1 MIKAFHLR
9 RTLRDG
15 KVLVPVDGNGYPAV
29 LYPEL
34 QVVHP
39 PRFRLKPPFR
49 QIAAL
54 SADLPVKKQ
63 IQILPAAEGG
73 GQIIVLIPP
82 AKQDLEALPA
92 LQLTGLQGNL
102 IVLPALMPR
111 AFFCALQPGMLSRFR
126 QEASEETGLSRI
138 QIPDRYVLEAG
149 FCLIA
154 LQADPSSVFR
164 GRTSDHAAVLRGNL
178 QPSAALVV
186 HEQLLHIVI
195 GCAVC
200 SAVVEPDH
208 VGTPVH
214 IGSIRQH
221 GRVAGKPHGS
231 RVALQARHIGSLHQ
245 RVVPGISP
253 GSVFSQKY
261 LRPVFREIVVT
272 VMVRKKPLGSH
283 VVMLVDEIASVF
295 QGALPAPLIFRPRR
309 EGTCGIDQLYLGILF
324 SHRPVDQRVALE
336 KGVPDLL
343 VSDGKIFQ
351 PEGRGMAQLRA
362 VCSPFGI
369 RPAVGELDQIQGV
382 PDPGL
387 HFIQGRDPLMMGI
400 IAAGKDRKRLRP
412 DVLAELKIFIIAQ
425 SQRLIIAPVAPSGRT
440 VLRLAQRIFP
450 AVHGIPVLRVQGTVV
465 HQTASRKTHE
475 LRLHVRKQL
484 RDVRSQAVFPAAEGL
499 FREQGD
505 MIQQQP
511 LPARDG
517 QSQPSC
523 RYRPPRGQ
531 KQLILLPLLPGNG
544 EFGGSAA
551 VRSAVLLHPE
561 KKRAVFS
568 CRNRRITGEPV
579 VFPFLQKNAVS
590 EAQVPDPRA
599 AASFRPQRKIMGTV
613 RMEGPFRFDL
623 KAGSG
628 PVLLLFPRIEGMV
641 LRIVHRC
648 EFKGAVL
655 HQLRIQ
661 AAVRGMVKIFKK
673 DSEQIPQRL
682 PGMNRIYGKDAGSGS
697 FCRHVLL
704 IHNGF
709 SFCRRR
715 QRLM

>member
-15 KVLVPVDGNGYPAV
+15 KVLVPVDGHGYPAV

-309 EGTCGIDQLYLGILF
+309 EGACGIDQLDLGILF

-336 KGVPDLL
+336 ESVSDFL
-343 VSDGKIFQ
+343 VSD
-351 PEGRGMAQLRA
+351 A
-362 VCSPFGI
+362 
-369 RPAVGELDQIQGV
+369 
-382 PDPGL
+382 
-387 HFIQGRDPLMMGI
+387 
-400 IAAGKDRKRLRP
+400 
-412 DVLAELKIFIIAQ
+412 
-425 SQRLIIAPVAPSGRT
+425 
-440 VLRLAQRIFP
+440 
-450 AVHGIPVLRVQGTVV
+450 
-465 HQTASRKTHE
+465 
-475 LRLHVRKQL
+475 
-484 RDVRSQAVFPAAEGL
+484 
-499 FREQGD
+499 
-505 MIQQQP
+505 
-511 LPARDG
+511 
-517 QSQPSC
+517 
-523 RYRPPRGQ
+523 
-531 KQLILLPLLPGNG
+531 
-544 EFGGSAA
+544 
-551 VRSAVLLHPE
+551 
-561 KKRAVFS
+561 
-568 CRNRRITGEPV
+568 
-579 VFPFLQKNAVS
+579 
-590 EAQVPDPRA
+590 
-599 AASFRPQRKIMGTV
+599 
-613 RMEGPFRFDL
+613 
-623 KAGSG
+623 
-628 PVLLLFPRIEGMV
+628 
-641 LRIVHRC
+641 
-648 EFKGAVL
+648 
-655 HQLRIQ
+655 
-661 AAVRGMVKIFKK
+661 
-673 DSEQIPQRL
+673 
-682 PGMNRIYGKDAGSGS
+682 
-697 FCRHVLL
+697 
-704 IHNGF
+704 
-709 SFCRRR
+709 
-715 QRLM
+715 